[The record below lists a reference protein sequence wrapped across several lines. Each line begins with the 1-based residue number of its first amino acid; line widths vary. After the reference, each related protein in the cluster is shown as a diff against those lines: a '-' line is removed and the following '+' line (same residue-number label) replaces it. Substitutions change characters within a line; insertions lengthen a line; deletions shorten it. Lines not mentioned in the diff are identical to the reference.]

1 MAHALFQA
9 IDPLVDPTWRIFRH
23 KLTTIQSPQTPAY
36 SVSKWAIRGLTQVSA
51 MDLAQHGITVNAYC
65 PGMVRTDM
73 WETIDS
79 NLSTQMG
86 VPKGVVFEKAVESRI
101 ASKRPQVC
109 QRL

>member
-1 MAHALFQA
+1 
-9 IDPLVDPTWRIFRH
+9 
-23 KLTTIQSPQTPAY
+23 
-36 SVSKWAIRGLTQVSA
+36 